1 MAMRSGS
8 MGEVRARVIA
18 PLCFLIVAMVCVPAS
33 GAEIEVTAGGSAS
46 ATSGAAALAR
56 MTSDEIKAA
65 LRKVTKALLPKSKFT
80 HPTRFRGKL
89 FFNLND
95 DAHGHELWESDL
107 TEAGTR
113 LVKDIWPGKE
123 DGYPHSLVVF
133 RNTLYFS
140 ADDGMHGKE
149 VWRSDGTA
157 AGTVLHK
164 DVRQGSEHS
173 YAQSLAGCESAG
185 LFFGADDGVH
195 GFELWRSDGTTQ
207 GTKMLIDIT
216 EGPGDSALSSLECD
230 KDGSLK
236 FMVEQQ
242 HWVSDGTVFGTKK
255 KV

>member
-1 MAMRSGS
+1 MAVRSGA
-8 MGEVRARVIA
+8 VRARVIA
-18 PLCFLIVAMVCVPAS
+18 PLCLLIVAVVCVPAF
-33 GAEIEVTAGGSAS
+33 GAEVEVSAGGDAS
-46 ATSGAAALAR
+46 VTSGAAAIAR

-65 LRKVTKALLPKSKFT
+65 LRKVTKAVLPNSKFT
-80 HPTRFRGKL
+80 HPTLFRGKL

-123 DGYPHSLVVF
+123 DGYPHSLAVF
-133 RNTLYFS
+133 RDALYFS
-140 ADDGMHGKE
+140 ADDGVAGKE

-157 AGTVLHK
+157 AGTVLLK

-185 LFFGADDGVH
+185 LFFGADDGEH
-195 GFELWRSDGTTQ
+195 GFELWRSDGSTE

-216 EGPGDSALSSLECD
+216 KGSADSALSSLECD
-230 KDGSLK
+230 KKDGLLK

-255 KV
+255 KA